1 MPMRTIEQ
9 GIQRGSLSTKSG
21 LLSTSAEPA
30 NRVPALARNERTTTS
45 VWLPGVALSPE
56 SRIVLL
62 NVSMLHAQKNAIP
75 K

>member
-1 MPMRTIEQ
+1 MPIKTIRQ
-9 GIQRGSLSTKSG
+9 GIHRGSLSTKSG
-21 LLSTSAEPA
+21 LRSTSADPA
-30 NRVPALARNERTTTS
+30 NKVPALARNERTTTS

-56 SRIVLL
+56 SKIVLL